1 MPLTARTTREQA
13 VEALLAKLAAL
24 APFKTVTRRNR
35 RPDTILPAATPALM
49 LLEHSDAYTPRPSN
63 SPPVRR
69 LMLRAMI
76 YVDTGNDQNAV
87 PSAVLNPILDAIDG
101 ALTPDDPVRGQC
113 TLGGLV
119 QSVVIVGTV
128 IRAPGDVTGKSLA
141 AVPLE
146 ILLP

>member
-1 MPLTARTTREQA
+1 MTPRVTREQA
-13 VEALLAKLAAL
+13 VEALLAKLQTVAT
-24 APFKTVTRRNR
+24 FKTVTRRNR
-35 RPDTILPAATPALM
+35 RPDTILAAATPALM
-49 LLEHSDAYTPRPSN
+49 LLEHSDAYPARPSN
-63 SPPVRR
+63 APPVRR

-87 PSAVLNPILDAIDG
+87 PSAILNPILDAIDA
-101 ALTPDDPVRGQC
+101 ALAPDDPARGQC

-119 QSVVIVGTV
+119 QSVVIAGTI